1 MSKETKTV
9 IYNSENENDEILFD
23 NIVHDLNIETK
34 NTIIA
39 IATLGLWT
47 GRHVGYKILG
57 HNLKDVI
64 GCDQSIDSFELYYD
78 HDDKEL
84 KATGVHHDG
93 TNNYVFREIKDEAA
107 IDHFTE
113 LLISKNELD
122 MDLVNKYTNKLSD
135 YLIGSGLI

>member
-1 MSKETKTV
+1 MNQNKTT

-23 NIVHDLNIETK
+23 NILHDLNIETK
-34 NTIIA
+34 KTIIA
-39 IATLGLWT
+39 IATLGLWN
-47 GRHVGYKILG
+47 GNRVGYKILC

-64 GCDQSIDSFELYYD
+64 GCDQSVDTFELYYD
-78 HDDKEL
+78 YEDKEL
-84 KATGVHHDG
+84 KGTGIHHDG
-93 TNNYVFREIKDEAA
+93 TNNYMFREIKDEAT
-107 IDHFTE
+107 IYHFTD

>member
-1 MSKETKTV
+1 MNQNKTT

-23 NIVHDLNIETK
+23 NILHDLNIETK
-34 NTIIA
+34 KTIIT
-39 IATLGLWT
+39 IATLGLWN
-47 GRHVGYKILG
+47 GNRVGYKILC

-64 GCDQSIDSFELYYD
+64 GCDQSVDTFELYYD
-78 HDDKEL
+78 YEDKEL
-84 KATGVHHDG
+84 KATGIHHDG
-93 TNNYVFREIKDEAA
+93 TNNYMFREIKDEST
-107 IDHFTE
+107 IYHFTD